1 MFEYYLDILTKSS
14 SSRAGVDGARSLL
27 ALSKIRRIEKYGN
40 TDSLVENTSEDS
52 DLIRVQLARRANSG
66 SSRVPAILIDN
77 INKTLAGLKDSFRS
91 EFKYLTRAG
100 LQKYLASLSNDEVV
114 LTYHLSDVKAQVWVA
129 NRSGVEQRNIPNPSL
144 IYATL
149 SESGQNLADGGKSS
163 FNNKMELL
171 GRQLINPVADLLK
184 EKIYLIPA
192 GPLLSIPLDAVRIN
206 GQYLFE
212 RFTVL
217 NLVSFPSNPRP
228 SLSLKAGALNS
239 VFVAGYPQDYSSEYA
254 SRLNTSTEI
263 SVVADIFVGPGLHII
278 QGVALLPDE
287 FQSENIQQAKLVHL
301 AMPGVIDLKFPG
313 RSNFELSGSEFS
325 SGRERLLA
333 KDIRSQTSTAE
344 LVFLS
349 ATRVMERP
357 NTGFTSHPGLVADFL
372 DAGVKSVIASQ
383 WVSSGEASEL
393 FIAGFYRL
401 LEDSG
406 NVADALQGAK
416 LKYLSDNLEDRL
428 FDATG
433 FQLYIQ

>member
-1 MFEYYLDILTKSS
+1 M
-14 SSRAGVDGARSLL
+14 
-27 ALSKIRRIEKYGN
+27 
-40 TDSLVENTSEDS
+40 
-52 DLIRVQLARRANSG
+52 
-66 SSRVPAILIDN
+66 
-77 INKTLAGLKDSFRS
+77 
-91 EFKYLTRAG
+91 
-100 LQKYLASLSNDEVV
+100 
-114 LTYHLSDVKAQVWVA
+114 
-129 NRSGVEQRNIPNPSL
+129 
-144 IYATL
+144 
-149 SESGQNLADGGKSS
+149 ADGGKSS

-171 GRQLINPVADLLK
+171 GRQLINPVANLLK

-406 NVADALQGAK
+406 NVADALQAAK